1 MGAVPRREP
10 TFSPVVVSALVVS
23 ALTGATARADVPVE
37 VTFTAPD
44 SADQDDMAI
53 WLHPDD
59 PGQSVVVTSDK
70 ANGNIVVHGLDG
82 EPRQTIALS
91 QPGNIDIRHDVPWGD
106 GCADVIVVNE
116 RVDETLVVFRVDAG
130 ELVRI
135 DGGDLAVGGNYG
147 FALHLAADGT
157 LYGFTGPEGDTEIR
171 RWTLSPTGDGSV
183 MLGESDWSFAASQIE
198 GMVADDDAE
207 RVFLGEEGVGIW
219 SVAIADSTDAT
230 LVAEIGD
237 ASGLAGDVEGLT
249 LYHRARGGYLI
260 ASSQG
265 DDKYTVLDRTPPHA
279 PVGEFRLEGVGST
292 DGIDVINVALGDAFP
307 SGLFTAHDGASCCPV
322 VGASWSAV
330 AGEAGLEV
338 DVDGWTPRRGC
349 DGSVGESGSSDGGD
363 DEGPADD
370 GPIDGTADDGGDVDS
385 GGSASASASVGDDG
399 STGDSGDATSAGGTA
414 DTANGCSCTT
424 DPARTPV
431 VVALLVLGLAAGRR
445 RR

>member
-1 MGAVPRREP
+1 
-10 TFSPVVVSALVVS
+10 VS
-23 ALTGATARADVPVE
+23 ALTVSTARADVPVE

-59 PGQSVVVTSDK
+59 PGLSVVVTSDK

-82 EPRQTIALS
+82 APKQTIGLS

-106 GCADVIVVNE
+106 DCADVIVVNE
-116 RVDETLVVFRVDAG
+116 RADETLVAFRVDVDSA
-130 ELVRI
+130 ELVRM
-135 DGGDLAVGGNYG
+135 DTGELSVGGNYG

-171 RWTLSPTGDGSV
+171 RWTLTPADDGGV
-183 MLGESDWSFAASQIE
+183 QLGESDWSFSASQIE

-219 SVAIADSTDAT
+219 SVAIADASDAM

-265 DDKYTVLDRTPPHA
+265 EDKYTVLDRMPPHA
-279 PVGEFRLEGVGST
+279 PIGEFRLEGVGST
-292 DGIDVINVALGDAFP
+292 DGIDVVNVALGDAFP
-307 SGLFTAHDGASCCPV
+307 SGLFTAHNGGDCCPV

-330 AGEAGLEV
+330 AEDAGLEV
-338 DVDGWTPRRGC
+338 DVDGWSPRRGC
-349 DGSVGESGSSDGGD
+349 DGSVGESSSGGEVDDGSDVDDGASADDGPADDTASDGGD
-363 DEGPADD
+363 AGSADD
-370 GPIDGTADDGGDVDS
+370 A
-385 GGSASASASVGDDG
+385 SASASASDTSDG
-399 STGDSGDATSAGGTA
+399 SGDASSAGGTGE
-414 DTANGCSCTT
+414 DANGCSCTAAH
-424 DPARTPV
+424 DR
-431 VVALLVLGLAAGRR
+431 VAAPLLLVVIAALRR